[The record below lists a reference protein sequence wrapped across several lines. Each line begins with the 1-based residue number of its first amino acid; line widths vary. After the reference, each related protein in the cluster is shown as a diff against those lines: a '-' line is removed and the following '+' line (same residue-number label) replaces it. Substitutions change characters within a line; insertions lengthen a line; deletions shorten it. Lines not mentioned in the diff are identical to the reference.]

1 LIASTSSAT
10 TDDPAGAP
18 AMPGARAEH
27 VVFEV
32 EGRTWACDAADV
44 REVLSAP
51 HATRIPG
58 APAHVR
64 GLVNVRGGVLTV
76 VDLAMRLASKRPGGA
91 DRRDADG
98 DRTILLAHALG
109 RRIGIL
115 VDDVHDV
122 RSVEMALVD
131 RPSGDFGPGGIV
143 RGVGRIG
150 DDVVGVIDVAALVR
164 ETLV

>member
-1 LIASTSSAT
+1 MIASTSSAT
-10 TDDPAGAP
+10 TDEPTDAPGA
-18 AMPGARAEH
+18 PGARAEH

-32 EGRTWACDAADV
+32 EGRKWACDAADV

-51 HATRIPG
+51 QATRIPG

-76 VDLAMRLASKRPGGA
+76 IDLAMRITSERPDGES
-91 DRRDADG
+91 RRDGDG

-122 RSVEMALVD
+122 RSVEMSLVD
-131 RPSGDFGPGGIV
+131 RPSGDVGQGGIV

-150 DDVVGVIDVAALVR
+150 DEVVGIIDVAALVR